1 MFVAKQYKVAID
13 KMMVK
18 VSIFLSYVVQKF
30 PTTVL
35 VFNNSVHF
43 VFKCLLFEEQE
54 EEEEHEMMM
63 MKKQTQHIIYASVSN
78 RFSRTIAATPIM
90 NRKYLRFKNPFSQL
104 QFNIYFEKITR
115 VGAYGVHAMDAL
127 ESDLNGFLFLFSCF
141 LVL

>member
-54 EEEEHEMMM
+54 EEEHEMMM

-78 RFSRTIAATPIM
+78 RFSE
-90 NRKYLRFKNPFSQL
+90 LL
-104 QFNIYFEKITR
+104 Q
-115 VGAYGVHAMDAL
+115 
-127 ESDLNGFLFLFSCF
+127 
-141 LVL
+141 